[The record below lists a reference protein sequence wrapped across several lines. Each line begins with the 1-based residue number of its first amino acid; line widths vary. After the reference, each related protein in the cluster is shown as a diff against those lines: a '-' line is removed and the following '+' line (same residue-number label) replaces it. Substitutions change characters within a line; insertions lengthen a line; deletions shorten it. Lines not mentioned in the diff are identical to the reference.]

1 MKLIIAKPSP
11 YARKARVALIEK
23 AIEFETIV
31 ENPWLPDTGIADV
44 NPLGK
49 IPALVLDDG
58 RVIHDSKVIIEY
70 LETLNAPPAYDWQQ
84 HFRGLFQL
92 PIAA

>member
-31 ENPWLPDTGIADV
+31 ENPWLPDTEIGDV

-49 IPALVLDDG
+49 IQIG
-58 RVIHDSKVIIEY
+58 RAHV
-70 LETLNAPPAYDWQQ
+70 
-84 HFRGLFQL
+84 
-92 PIAA
+92 

>member
-23 AIEFETIV
+23 AIEFETII

-49 IPALVLDDG
+49 IPALVLGDG
-58 RVIHDSKVIIEY
+58 RVIHDSKVI
-70 LETLNAPPAYDWQQ
+70 PPVGNNRSRRFF
-84 HFRGLFQL
+84 HL
-92 PIAA
+92 AAIRDGDA

>member
-11 YARKARVALIEK
+11 YARKARVALIGK

-31 ENPWLPDTGIADV
+31 ENPWLPGTEIGAV

-58 RVIHDSKVIIEY
+58 RIIHDSKVIVE
-70 LETLNAPPAYDWQQ
+70 
-84 HFRGLFQL
+84 
-92 PIAA
+92 